1 MPADLPRASFDMM
14 SCIIMTSTA
23 CRCMQAAAFESAVAG
38 DRSSNLLELAVPA
51 GRASPDASS
60 G

>member
-1 MPADLPRASFDMM
+1 MPADLPLASLDMM
-14 SCIIMTSTA
+14 SCIIMTSA
-23 CRCMQAAAFESAVAG
+23 PHRRMQAAAFESAVAA
-38 DRSSNLLELAVPA
+38 DQSSNLLELAMRA